1 MLENLGLFPS
11 RHGLPIACAIGR
23 SAIQSGGYLELWRT
37 GGQKISSDMSATG
50 PKTHSK
56 GLSAKGVR
64 PRGCATQLWRT
75 LQVANMAV
83 LQRVLA

>member
-1 MLENLGLFPS
+1 M
-11 RHGLPIACAIGR
+11 
-23 SAIQSGGYLELWRT
+23 WRT

-75 LQVANMAV
+75 LQVANVAV